1 MGDKMSKKPEQNKEN
16 EDNLENITED
26 FDDSKVNW
34 REKALEAIGILKKL
48 SKPPLTY
55 ATFLGFRDETQTAEI
70 ATADGSLHIVNYNPR
85 IKDKLNLGDTVNVVP
100 GNLAIVKKDG
110 AIYSRTPASISE
122 VLKDGRVQIDINNT
136 KKIIKSA
143 IPNLKVGDSVLTD
156 NSTSIVVEYINNN
169 TKGAYKID
177 KVPNVPW
184 SAVGGLEDAIIE
196 IKKQI
201 ETPLIHKDI
210 YDKFPNKKP
219 IKGALL
225 YGPPGCG
232 KTLIAKAI
240 AYNMALQRKECYG
253 GELNGFFMNVSGPEF
268 LQKYVGVGESKV
280 REMFAQAR
288 ETALEH
294 NGQVVLFID
303 EGESVFKKRGT
314 GISSDATDT
323 LVQEFLYQMDGMK
336 SNDDVL
342 VLLASNRPE
351 LLDPAV
357 VRPGRI
363 DRKIYVGRPN
373 EVGAEKIFE
382 IYLKDQPLEKTG
394 MFKSPES
401 QMIDFSTHAARQIYG
416 QYLPMLDIFYKTGE
430 KVQLEFKHVF
440 SGATAVSVVGRATD
454 FAIDRAVKGGD
465 YRLTKKDVSE
475 AVMAEYIEN
484 KDIANLVT
492 DYDIKSVTN
501 GRHKDVVDIQK
512 AGYNR

>member
-1 MGDKMSKKPEQNKEN
+1 
-16 EDNLENITED
+16 
-26 FDDSKVNW
+26 
-34 REKALEAIGILKKL
+34 
-48 SKPPLTY
+48 
-55 ATFLGFRDETQTAEI
+55 
-70 ATADGSLHIVNYNPR
+70 
-85 IKDKLNLGDTVNVVP
+85 
-100 GNLAIVKKDG
+100 
-110 AIYSRTPASISE
+110 
-122 VLKDGRVQIDINNT
+122 
-136 KKIIKSA
+136 
-143 IPNLKVGDSVLTD
+143 
-156 NSTSIVVEYINNN
+156 
-169 TKGAYKID
+169 
-177 KVPNVPW
+177 
-184 SAVGGLEDAIIE
+184 
-196 IKKQI
+196 
-201 ETPLIHKDI
+201 
-210 YDKFPNKKP
+210 
-219 IKGALL
+219 
-225 YGPPGCG
+225 
-232 KTLIAKAI
+232 
-240 AYNMALQRKECYG
+240 
-253 GELNGFFMNVSGPEF
+253 
-268 LQKYVGVGESKV
+268 
-280 REMFAQAR
+280 
-288 ETALEH
+288 
-294 NGQVVLFID
+294 
-303 EGESVFKKRGT
+303 
-314 GISSDATDT
+314 
-323 LVQEFLYQMDGMK
+323 MDGMK